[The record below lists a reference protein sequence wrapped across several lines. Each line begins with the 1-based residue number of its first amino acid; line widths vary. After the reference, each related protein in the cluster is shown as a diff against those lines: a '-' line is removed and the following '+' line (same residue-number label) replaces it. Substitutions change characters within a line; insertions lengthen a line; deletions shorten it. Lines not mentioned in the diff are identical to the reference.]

1 MTDARL
7 LADDARRLLDE
18 LDRDVPGAVMS
29 SGECKPALDII
40 ETADAAEVI
49 VDVPGIP
56 AAALRVAIRQNTVLV
71 VGAKLAVPAP
81 ASPPDAR
88 NDARF
93 HLAERNYG
101 RFARA
106 VRVTGAFD
114 AGRSRAVLVNGLLRV
129 ILPRIDDRRGRL
141 LHVNVET
148 A

>member
-18 LDRDVPGAVMS
+18 LDRDVPGAALS
-29 SGECKPALDII
+29 SGECRPALDIV
-40 ETADAAEVI
+40 ETTDAAEVI

-56 AAALRVAIRQNTVLV
+56 AAAIRVAIRHNTVLV
-71 VGAKLAVPAP
+71 VGAKLAQ
-81 ASPPDAR
+81 PPG
-88 NDARF
+88 DARF

-106 VRVTGAFD
+106 VRVAGAFD
-114 AGRSRAVLVNGLLRV
+114 ASRAKAVLSNGLLRV
-129 ILPRIDDRRGRL
+129 ILPRIEDRRGRL
-141 LHVNVET
+141 VHVDVET